1 MTRQLDDRNPE
12 DRDTQYRDLEARVT
26 QLETQLAHTEHTC
39 DQLNQVITELSL
51 DAKKRERLLDRI
63 VGQLKDLKSKV
74 QDPDMPSDERPPH
87 Y

>member
-1 MTRQLDDRNPE
+1 MTRHSDDQKSE
-12 DRDTQYRDLEARVT
+12 DRETQYRNLEARVT

-63 VGQLKDLKSKV
+63 VGQLKDLKNKV
-74 QDPDMPSDERPPH
+74 QDPDTPSDERPPH